1 MIRISKRASFCG
13 ALAAAALML
22 SLAGCGPREPDTA
35 GGLPVVQRLTEKQ
48 YRQIIADVFGDDI
61 RVVGRFE
68 PIVRKEGL
76 IEVGTNAATVTPAG
90 FEQFD
95 SMARNIAAQLFE
107 PGRRDRVVSCR
118 PHADSTP
125 DDTCAGQVL
134 AKYGRLLFRRPL
146 SPDELKARIAVAHE
160 AAAASGNFYEGL
172 QFALATELEMPE
184 FLFRIE
190 SAEADPDHPGKMRL
204 DAYSKAS
211 RLSFL
216 LWNTAPDDTLLAA
229 AERGDLN
236 SQHGLARQ
244 VDRLLASPRLEAGIR
259 GFFTDMLA
267 FDGFETLAKDAMIYP
282 AFNATVAA
290 DAQEQTL
297 RTIVDL
303 LVTGQGDYRD
313 LFTTRRTFM
322 DRVLGPIYYVPVA
335 PKHGWAPYEFAE
347 GDARAGLLS
356 QISFASLY
364 AHPGQSSPT
373 LRGKAVRELFLCQKV
388 PAPPANV
395 NFAVAQDTSNPEYKT
410 ARARLTA
417 HRTNPTCAG
426 CHRIMD
432 PIGLA
437 LENFDG
443 IGAFRAEEN
452 GAAIDTSGELDG
464 AHFANAL
471 ELGRAIHDNPA
482 TISCLVDT
490 TYKYASGH
498 APGKG
503 ERDWMSWLN
512 ARFAAEGYRVPALLR
527 VLALSDGFY
536 AVSSTD
542 SARPISTAALRPEGS

>member
-1 MIRISKRASFCG
+1 MSRI
-13 ALAAAALML
+13 LAPGRLLAVAALTL

-35 GGLPVVQRLTEKQ
+35 GAPPAVQRLTERQ

-61 RVVGRFE
+61 RIVGRFE

-107 PGRRDRVVSCR
+107 PGRRDRVVPCK
-118 PHADSTP
+118 PHADNAP

-146 SPDELKARIAVAHE
+146 SPDELKVRVAVAHA
-160 AAAASGNFYEGL
+160 AAAASGNFYGGL

-190 SAEADPDHPGKMRL
+190 AAEADPDHPGTMRL

-216 LWNTAPDDTLLAA
+216 LWNTAPDDELLAA
-229 AERGDLN
+229 ADRGDLN
-236 SQHGLARQ
+236 SERGLARQ
-244 VDRLLASPRLEAGIR
+244 VDRLLASPRLDAGIR
-259 GFFTDMLA
+259 GVFTDMLA

-297 RTIVDL
+297 KTIVDL
-303 LVTGQGDYRD
+303 LVTRQGDYRD
-313 LFTTRRTFM
+313 LFTTRRIFM

-335 PKHGWAPYEFAE
+335 PKHGWTPYEFAE
-347 GDARAGLLS
+347 GDPRAGILS
-356 QISFASLY
+356 QISFAALY

-395 NFAVAQDTSNPEYKT
+395 NFAVAQDTSNPDYKT

-443 IGAFRAEEN
+443 IGAFRADEN
-452 GAAIDTSGELDG
+452 GAPIDASGELDG
-464 AHFANAL
+464 VRFANAL
-471 ELGRAIHDNPA
+471 ELGKAVHDNPA
-482 TISCLVDT
+482 AASCLVDT
-490 TYKYASGH
+490 VFKYASGR
-498 APGKG
+498 APAKG
-503 ERDWMSWLN
+503 QREWMGWLN
-512 ARFAAEGYRVPALLR
+512 ARFATEGYRVPALLR
-527 VLALSDGFY
+527 ALALSDGFY
-536 AVSSTD
+536 AVSPPE
-542 SARPISTAALRPEGS
+542 AGKPVSTAALRPEGS

>member
-1 MIRISKRASFCG
+1 MTQFLKTRRPG
-13 ALAAAALML
+13 RALAGVALVL
-22 SLAGCGPREPDTA
+22 SLAGCGPGEPDTS
-35 GGLPVVQRLTEKQ
+35 GGPPMVQRLTENQ

-61 RVVGRFE
+61 RIVGRFE

-95 SMARNIAAQLFE
+95 AMARNITSQLFE
-107 PGRRDRVVSCR
+107 PGRRARTLSCK
-118 PHADSTP
+118 PQTDNAP

-146 SPDELKARIAVAHE
+146 TVDELKARVSVAHN
-160 AAAASGNFYEGL
+160 ATVVSGNFYEGL

-184 FLFRIE
+184 FVFRID
-190 SAEADPDHPGKMRL
+190 SVEADPDHPGRMRL
-204 DAYSKAS
+204 DAYAKAS

-216 LWNTAPDDTLLAA
+216 LWNTAPDEELLNA

-236 SQHGLARQ
+236 SQRGLTRQ

-297 RTIVDL
+297 RTVVDL
-303 LVTGQGDYRD
+303 LVTHQADYRD

-335 PKHGWAPYEFAE
+335 PKHGWTPYEFAAS
-347 GDARAGLLS
+347 DPRAGILS
-356 QISFASLY
+356 QISFDALY

-373 LRGKAVRELFLCQKV
+373 LRGKAVREVFLCQKV

-395 NFAVAQDTSNPEYKT
+395 NFAVAQDTSNPDYKT

-443 IGAFRAEEN
+443 IGAFRGDEN
-452 GAAIDTSGELDG
+452 SAPIDASGELDG
-464 AHFANAL
+464 VGFANAA
-471 ELGRAIHDNPA
+471 ELGKAVHDNPA
-482 TISCLVDT
+482 AVSCLVDT
-490 TYKYASGH
+490 MYKYASGRVP
-498 APGKG
+498 AKSQ
-503 ERDWMSWLN
+503 RQWMGWLN

-527 VLALSDGFY
+527 VMALSDGFY
-536 AVSSTD
+536 AVSPPDTGK
-542 SARPISTAALRPEGS
+542 PVSTAALRPEGS